1 MRPITG
7 PGREPRLEMSAAEA
21 LELVTHLEANG
32 VDVWLDGGWAVDAA
46 LATQTR
52 EHDDLDL
59 IVELQLVERLETAL
73 RERGYAVVRGGPPTS
88 FELTDSKGRQVDVH
102 PVVFAES
109 GDGVY
114 RLESGENWIYPTSGF
129 AGVGYVL
136 GRQVR
141 CLTPEVQM
149 LCHTGYEPHRTSFD
163 DVTALS
169 RRFGIPL
176 PEEYRLSADCY
187 PRRAG

>member
-1 MRPITG
+1 MG
-7 PGREPRLEMSAAEA
+7 AAEA
-21 LELVTHLEANG
+21 VELVTHLEANG
-32 VDVWLDGGWAVDAA
+32 VAVWLDGGWAVDAV

-59 IVELQLVERLETAL
+59 IVELRLVERLVTAL
-73 RERGYAVVRGGPPTS
+73 GDRGYAVVRGAPPTS
-88 FELTDSKGRQVDVH
+88 FELTDGRGRQVDVH
-102 PVVFAES
+102 PVRFTES
-109 GDGVY
+109 GDAVY
-114 RLESGENWIYPTSGF
+114 RRESGENWIYPGSGF
-129 AGVGYVL
+129 AGIGYVL

-163 DVTALS
+163 DVAALN
-169 RRFGIPL
+169 RRFGIPV
-176 PEEYRLSADCY
+176 PEEYRLSAECY